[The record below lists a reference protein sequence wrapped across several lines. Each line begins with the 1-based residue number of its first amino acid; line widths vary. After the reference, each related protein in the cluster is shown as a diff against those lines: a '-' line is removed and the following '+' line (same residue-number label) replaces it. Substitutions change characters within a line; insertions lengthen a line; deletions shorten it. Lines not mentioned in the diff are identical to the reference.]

1 MTETQLESQGSLS
14 KEKLVQIYNFSIV
27 HQKFILIVA
36 LLLTVLLSL
45 VLESVNAWLSL
56 IPQTSMRTISTILEA
71 SVNKWVDAFFMFAND
86 LTTGT
91 DLLGYT
97 FSLIAQAIDRVYAF
111 IADII
116 TFYQHIF
123 TFNFSIISSTGYILT
138 GIFVATPLIFVLIC
152 IQLFFTLKRQIPEDK
167 SFKDVFLRFITPR
180 NLLII
185 VLLFPFIRDLTWL
198 PAIITL
204 LLLGYYFFLE
214 LDDWRKSDQ
223 RQHLLFSIA
232 WKKAILFLLCI
243 SLLCVTILGFLS
255 DSDFTLSSFLGFD
268 PNLIL
273 ILIIIGV
280 ILFVVVWIFVTWY
293 TQKESLQ
300 TIQSVARKIS
310 KDHLTPKSILGLI
323 ILIVF
328 FLPCFDSLILQGSS
342 RDLAF
347 ILLNFPWII
356 GLIFFDPFQ
365 FLEIVINAIT
375 VSFDLLITT
384 IREIANDIIPTNPRQ
399 PSIFGSLQP
408 SFFQT
413 AVFFLIFSIC
423 LALFMILARRQI
435 YREENW
441 RTTLSRHYSL
451 VGIIIPLVVISAIT
465 FFIFNPEIFLT
476 SFGSQYEVNTDAWE
490 PILIIAAT
498 ILFIAVTVALIAW
511 SYIQIYR
518 KGRSIR
524 IILRIIIINFTAVFV
539 SIIMITP
546 FVWMIKNSV
555 QTNTQNIGPF
565 ETQGLVPDPLTIAN
579 YAQLFGLI
587 PPGYETLEYRVITW
601 LFNSLVTAV
610 SVTAFLVLFSAMAGY
625 CLAKR
630 DFIGRKALI
639 AITIGIMFVP
649 SYVQVI
655 PLYLELN
662 RLGFVGS
669 LLGVIFPF
677 LIQPFS
683 VFLCTEFMRSI
694 PDDYLD
700 AARVDGYSEFQIFWK
715 IVLPLSIPVISVMTI
730 INFIGNWNAFLWP
743 LLLLD
748 QSAYAP
754 DVRTLPLGIYRINAE
769 LQEQIGVVLALAT
782 IIVIPIFIILFLAQD
797 YIKRGVTVEGLK
809 G

>member
-1 MTETQLESQGSLS
+1 MTETQLESQSSLS
-14 KEKLVQIYNFSIV
+14 KGFLVQIYNFILGY
-27 HQKFILIVA
+27 QKFILIVA
-36 LLLTVLLSL
+36 LILTLLLSL
-45 VLESVNAWLSL
+45 VLESINAWVSL
-56 IPQTSMRTISTILEA
+56 IPQTSMRTTLTILET

-86 LTTGT
+86 LTTST
-91 DLLGYT
+91 DLLGFT
-97 FSLIAQAIDRVYAF
+97 FSLIDIAIDRLYAF
-111 IADII
+111 ITDMVI
-116 TFYQHIF
+116 FYQHIL
-123 TFNFSIISSTGYILT
+123 TFNFSIISSTGYILM
-138 GIFVATPLIFVLIC
+138 GIFVVTPLILVLIC
-152 IQLFFTLKRQIPEDK
+152 IQIFVTLKRQISPDK
-167 SFKDVFLRFITPR
+167 SYMNVFSGLITPR
-180 NLLII
+180 NLFII
-185 VLLFPFIRDLTWL
+185 VLLFPFTLEITWL
-198 PAIITL
+198 PAIIAL
-204 LLLGYYFFLE
+204 LLLAYYFILE
-214 LDDWRKSDQ
+214 SDVWRKSDQ
-223 RQHLLFSIA
+223 KQHLLFSIA
-232 WKKAILFLLCI
+232 WKKAIVFLLCI
-243 SLLCVTILGFLS
+243 SLLCITILGFLS

-268 PNLIL
+268 PQMI
-273 ILIIIGV
+273 IFLIIIGV
-280 ILFVVVWIFVTWY
+280 ISFVVVWIFTTWY
-293 TQKESLQ
+293 TQKDSFL
-300 TIQSVARKIS
+300 TIQSFGRKICS
-310 KDHLTPKSILGLI
+310 DYLTLKPILSLLL
-323 ILIVF
+323 LIVF

-342 RDLAF
+342 RDLSF

-356 GLIFFDPFQ
+356 GSIFFDPFQ

-384 IREIANDIIPTNPRQ
+384 IREIANDIIPINPSQ

-413 AVFFLIFSIC
+413 AVFFLIFLLLLSVF
-423 LALFMILARRQI
+423 AILVRRKI
-435 YREENW
+435 YKEENW
-441 RTTLSRHYSL
+441 RSTLSKHFSL
-451 VGIIIPLVVISAIT
+451 IGIIIPITVVLAII
-465 FFIFNPEIFLT
+465 FYFFNPEIFLA

-490 PILIIAAT
+490 PILLIATTAFLGVV
-498 ILFIAVTVALIAW
+498 IMSMFAW

-546 FVWMIKNSV
+546 FVWMIKNSI

-565 ETQGLVPDPLTIAN
+565 ETQGLIPDPLSIAN

-587 PPGYETLEYRVITW
+587 SPSYETLEYRVITW

-630 DFIGRKALI
+630 DFIGRRALI
-639 AITIGIMFVP
+639 AITVGIMFVP

-700 AARVDGYSEFQIFWK
+700 AARVDGYSELQIFWK
-715 IVLPLSIPVISVMTI
+715 IVLPLSLPVISVMTI

-748 QSAYAP
+748 QSSHAP

-769 LQEQIGVVLALAT
+769 LQEEIGVVLALAT

-797 YIKRGVTVEGLK
+797 YIKKGVTVEGLK